1 MIRDIRDINNTCSS
15 KSNTQSHNR
24 QKEYIDNNTKLSSAI
39 DIAKYIYNSYNFT
52 YNHDGK
58 EPGRSKSCIRFYGD
72 ANSRKN
78 HGKHE
83 NGNENKN
90 LFKNNTNQS
99 TAMRFANTIKTNGSG
114 KGTQFG
120 NDYTNRRSLVTYLGK
135 TEGQPG
141 GSGAPLRN
149 KF

>member
-1 MIRDIRDINNTCSS
+1 MHHIHKDNIDKDNIQKYNIYSQKF
-15 KSNTQSHNR
+15 KSNS
-24 QKEYIDNNTKLSSAI
+24 
-39 DIAKYIYNSYNFT
+39 DIVKYIYNNYSYT
-52 YNHDGK
+52 YNNDGK

-72 ANSRKN
+72 ANSRTN

-90 LFKNNTNQS
+90 LLKNNKNES
-99 TAMRFANTIKTNGSG
+99 NAMRIANLINTNGLG
-114 KGTQFG
+114 KNTQFG
-120 NDYTNRRSLVTYLGK
+120 NDYTTKHRLVTYLGT

>member
-1 MIRDIRDINNTCSS
+1 MHHCNTDKDSIEKDNIQKYNIYSS
-15 KSNTQSHNR
+15 KFKSNS
-24 QKEYIDNNTKLSSAI
+24 
-39 DIAKYIYNSYNFT
+39 DIVKYIYNSYNFT
-52 YNHDGK
+52 YNNDGK
-58 EPGRSKSCIRFYGD
+58 EKGRSKSCIRFYGD
-72 ANSRKN
+72 ANSRVN
-78 HGKHE
+78 QGKRE

-90 LFKNNTNQS
+90 LLTNNTNQS

-120 NDYTNRRSLVTYLGK
+120 HVYTTKQRLVTYLGT

-141 GSGAPLRN
+141 GSGAPPRN

>member
-1 MIRDIRDINNTCSS
+1 MQYCNRDKENKENIQKYNIYSQKF
-15 KSNTQSHNR
+15 KSNS
-24 QKEYIDNNTKLSSAI
+24 
-39 DIAKYIYNSYNFT
+39 DIVKYIYNNYSFT
-52 YNHDGK
+52 YNNEGK

-72 ANSRKN
+72 ANSRLN
-78 HGKHE
+78 SGKCE

-90 LFKNNTNQS
+90 LLNNNKNESSAMRYANVINTNGLG
-99 TAMRFANTIKTNGSG
+99 TNL
-114 KGTQFG
+114 QFG
-120 NDYTNRRSLVTYLGK
+120 NEYTNRVPLITYLGT